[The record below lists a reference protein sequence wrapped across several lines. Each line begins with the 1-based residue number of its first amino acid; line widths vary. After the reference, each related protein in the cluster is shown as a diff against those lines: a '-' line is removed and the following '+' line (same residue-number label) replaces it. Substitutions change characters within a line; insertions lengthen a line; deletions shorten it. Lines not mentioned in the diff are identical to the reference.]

1 MSGELEAAGAM
12 ATAGLVAG
20 AIEGRETQDAKEGG
34 CLNCGAE
41 LGGAYCSACGQAS
54 HPHRSLVHVLEEFL
68 HGIFHFD
75 TKVWRTLP
83 MALFRPGTLT
93 RNYVFGKRARY
104 VSPLAFF
111 LLTVFFMFAVFA
123 FTGGP
128 PVNVN
133 ESGSVAD
140 AQEELTEARE
150 ELATAE
156 QELARVLANP
166 DPDQPA
172 GLEESMARQAIGLAQ
187 SEVAREE
194 QALRRARVR
203 EAAAAARTEDQT
215 VVAPV
220 VVGEPAPSDS
230 AVAPPAPP
238 APATPA
244 EDASAPPARSG
255 PVQIEVDGDGDGDGP
270 LTWQDAAREMAETDD
285 FVVIQGW
292 ESLNANV
299 RAQLR
304 NPDLAAY
311 KIQEAASKF
320 SFLLV
325 PISLPF
331 LALLF
336 FWKRGVTLYDHVVF
350 SLYEL
355 SFVSLL
361 FVAIGSAARFDA
373 MIWLV
378 PILVLIGIPVHTFF
392 HLKGAYALGWFSAL
406 WRTFFML
413 IFATVALSIFLVAI
427 VILGLAG

>member
-20 AIEGRETQDAKEGG
+20 AVEGREASGPGEGG
-34 CLNCGAE
+34 CLNCGAQ
-41 LGGAYCSACGQAS
+41 LSGAYCSGCGQAS

-83 MALFRPGTLT
+83 MAIFRPGTLT
-93 RNYVFGKRARY
+93 RNYVYGKRARY
-104 VSPLAFF
+104 LSPLALF

-123 FTGGP
+123 FAGGP

-140 AQEELTEARE
+140 AQEELAEARE

-156 QELARVLANP
+156 RELQDVLANP
-166 DPDQPA
+166 DPDEPA
-172 GLEESMARQAIGLAQ
+172 GLEESLARQAIGRAQ
-187 SEVAREE
+187 GEVAREE
-194 QALRRARVR
+194 QALRRAQAR
-203 EAAAAARTEDQT
+203 AAAAAAVEAQDQT
-215 VVAPV
+215 VVAPAAD
-220 VVGEPAPSDS
+220 GAPAPAD
-230 AVAPPAPP
+230 APVAPPAP
-238 APATPA
+238 ALPA
-244 EDASAPPARSG
+244 EDAATPPAG
-255 PVQIEVDGDGDGDGP
+255 PIEIEVDSADSDGGP
-270 LTWQDAAREMAETDD
+270 LTWQDAAREVAESDD
-285 FVVIQGW
+285 FVGIQGW
-292 ESLNANV
+292 DWFNNRIRE
-299 RAQLR
+299 QLR

-311 KIQEAASKF
+311 KVQEAAAKF

-331 LALLF
+331 IALLF
-336 FWKRGVTLYDHVVF
+336 LWKRGVTLYDHVVF

-361 FVAIGSAARFDA
+361 FVTIGLVTRVDA
-373 MIWLV
+373 LIWVAPVLV
-378 PILVLIGIPVHTFF
+378 MLGIPVHTFF
-392 HLKGAYALGWFSAL
+392 HLKGAYALGWFSAT

-413 IFATVALSIFLVAI
+413 IFASIALTLFLITVLI
-427 VILGLAG
+427 VGLTG